1 MYNIIRKFQGFTGER
16 AWNYV
21 TDHLKKTCSPFYSV
35 TGVPYEVIRVTS
47 SEIVFRNNKKETR
60 RGEERGE
67 IMKKDNFVAAYD
79 FIKKIEFNTTT
90 MKKQI
95 NRQRSPFVGLLLDA
109 RMIEE

>member
-1 MYNIIRKFQGFTGER
+1 
-16 AWNYV
+16 
-21 TDHLKKTCSPFYSV
+21 
-35 TGVPYEVIRVTS
+35 
-47 SEIVFRNNKKETR
+47 
-60 RGEERGE
+60 
-67 IMKKDNFVAAYD
+67 MKKDNFVAAYD